1 MIQSQYARKAEQLL
15 HNKEKYTIEK
25 KNISFVAN
33 GHMVK
38 SFKIQIYERK
48 TH

>member
-25 KNISFVAN
+25 KKHLFCREWTHGEEFQNSNI
-33 GHMVK
+33 
-38 SFKIQIYERK
+38 
-48 TH
+48 